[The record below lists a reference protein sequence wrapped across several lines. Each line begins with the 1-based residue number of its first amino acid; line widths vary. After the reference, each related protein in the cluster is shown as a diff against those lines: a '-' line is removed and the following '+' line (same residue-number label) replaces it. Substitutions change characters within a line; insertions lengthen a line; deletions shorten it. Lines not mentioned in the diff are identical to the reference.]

1 MGNKATL
8 LANMPW
14 MNGSHTDPGYFSQ
27 KLTTLFCSWVANVLS
42 ESNQQ
47 VDNEKIMRAR
57 A

>member
-1 MGNKATL
+1 
-8 LANMPW
+8 MPW
-14 MNGSHTDPGYFSQ
+14 MDGSHTDPGYFSQ